1 MINSQFSYSSMQNP
15 RHAADLEALV
25 RLHRERHIAL
35 QTTKCTARQRW
46 QGRPKTYN
54 IYFYELLDTQ
64 EAIGKAVHWVLGYP
78 GAFLIT
84 AGDMQV
90 LPKILDAADRF
101 EARPSDAEMATLAAE
116 FAIQPVFA

>member
-1 MINSQFSYSSMQNP
+1 M
-15 RHAADLEALV
+15 
-25 RLHRERHIAL
+25 
-35 QTTKCTARQRW
+35 TAKESRI
-46 QGRPKTYN
+46 
-54 IYFYELLDTQ
+54 IYDTIHGSLRFDGIFYELLDTQ